1 MESLLCR
8 LPLGSRYSSMS
19 MRRAMK
25 VQVRLYAFLAE
36 RAAEAFPEKGL
47 RAGMP
52 VELDL
57 PEGGTLATLVGRLAL
72 PEKEVKLTVV
82 NGRLRELDYRL
93 QPGDEIGIFP
103 PIAGG

>member
-1 MESLLCR
+1 
-8 LPLGSRYSSMS
+8 
-19 MRRAMK
+19 MK
-25 VQVRLYAFLAE
+25 VQVRLYAFLAK
-36 RAAEAFPEKGL
+36 RVGDAFLEKGL

-57 PEGGTLATLVGRLAL
+57 PEGGTLSTLIGQLAL
-72 PEKEVKLTVV
+72 PENDVKLTVV

-93 QPGDEIGIFP
+93 QPGDEVGIFP